1 MCRNRSALCYALAAT
16 AALVASTPLWAQQY
30 PAKPVRIVTPVQ
42 PGGASDLIGR
52 VIAQQLAARLG
63 QPVIVENRPGAGGLI
78 GTEAGVKSSPDG
90 YTLTL
95 IPSSY
100 ATLPSLYRLKFDP
113 VTDIT
118 PIIKISQGS
127 MVVVVHPSIPV
138 TTAQGLIAL
147 AKANPGKLNVATA
160 TLSHLAYEHFARM
173 AGIKMN
179 NVPYRGG
186 VSALTDTI
194 SGQTDL
200 IFAPLANALPHVRS
214 GKLRVIA
221 VTTNQRNAALP
232 GVPTVAE
239 SALPGYEVVLWN
251 GLVGP
256 KGLPR
261 PIVDRINTEVTS
273 ALKSRETGERLQADG
288 SSPVGGTPEQFLAR
302 IKKEVELWREVA
314 REAGVQPQ

>member
-1 MCRNRSALCYALAAT
+1 MHSVRSALCYALAAT
-16 AALVASTPLWAQQY
+16 AALLASPPLSAQQY
-30 PAKPVRIVTPVQ
+30 PAKLVRLVIPLQ

-52 VIAQQLAARLG
+52 VIAKQIAAGLG

-78 GTEAGVKSSPDG
+78 GAEAGVKSSPDG

-95 IPSSY
+95 IPASY
-100 ATLPSLYRLKFDP
+100 ATLPSVYKLTFDP

-118 PIIKISQGS
+118 PIIQISQGP
-127 MVVVVHPSIPV
+127 MVIVVHPSVPA
-138 TTAQGLIAL
+138 TTTQELIAL
-147 AKANPGKLNVATA
+147 AKANPGKLNVATSS
-160 TLSHLAYEHFARM
+160 LSNLAYEHFARM
-173 AGIKMN
+173 AGIRMN

-186 VSALTDTI
+186 VSAITDTI
-194 SGQTDL
+194 AGQTDL
-200 IFAPLANALPHVRS
+200 IFAPFANALPHVRS

-221 VTTNQRNAALP
+221 VTTNQRVAAVP

-239 SALPGYEVVLWN
+239 SALPGYEVALWN

-261 PIVDRINTEVTS
+261 PIVDRINTEVTT
-273 ALKSRETGERLQADG
+273 ALKSPETGERLQADG
-288 SSPVGGTPEQFLAR
+288 SSPIGGTPEQFLAR
-302 IKKEVELWREVA
+302 IKKDIELWREVA